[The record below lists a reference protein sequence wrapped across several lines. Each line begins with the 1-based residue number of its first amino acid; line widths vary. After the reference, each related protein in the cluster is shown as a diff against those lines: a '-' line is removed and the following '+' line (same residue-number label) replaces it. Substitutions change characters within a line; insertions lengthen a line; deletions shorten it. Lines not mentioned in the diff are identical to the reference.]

1 MKCIVKHFKNLAVD
15 ELWEIYLIRSKVFV
29 VEQDCVYQDVDEYDK
44 VSYHVMLVDDD
55 GLQAYARVIPA
66 NQRYEEVSIGRV
78 ISMKRGCGLGLELMR
93 QAIKTACEKFNA
105 EEIVL
110 GGQVYAIPFYEK
122 AGFKTF
128 GEEYSEDG
136 IPHMHMRWK
145 KEDRI
150 CRVN

>member
-1 MKCIVKHFKNLAVD
+1 MKCIVKHFNDLTVE

-44 VSYHVMLVDDD
+44 ISYHVMMVDEE

-66 NQRYEEVSIGRV
+66 KQRYEEVSIGRV
-78 ISMKRGCGLGLELMR
+78 ISMKRRCGLGTELM
-93 QAIKTACEKFNA
+93 QNAIRTACEKFGA

-110 GGQVYAIPFYEK
+110 GGQVYALPFYEQ
-122 AGFKTF
+122 AGFKAF
-128 GEEYSEDG
+128 GDEYLEDG

-145 KEDRI
+145 RKEI
-150 CRVN
+150 